1 MSNDCCCPV
10 FIPGPRGPQ
19 GPIGPTGA
27 TGPQGPTGAT
37 GPQGPTGATGPQGP
51 TGATGPQGPAGP
63 AFNTYGSFYNPL
75 EQIIT
80 TGIPVALT
88 TTITASNLALAGSS
102 IVIPT
107 TGTYLIGYGVNT
119 VPNAAAGN
127 NIFIA
132 VNGVGVVGTERAL
145 SVAAGTSS
153 STIVSLTAG
162 NIITLMPTAAG
173 ATISAIGAPTAILN
187 ITQIA

>member
-1 MSNDCCCPV
+1 MCMSNDCCCPV

-19 GPIGPTGA
+19 
-27 TGPQGPTGAT
+27 

-63 AFNTYGSFYNPL
+63 AFNTFGSFYNPL

-88 TTITASNLALAGSS
+88 TTITANNLALAGSS
-102 IVIPT
+102 IVIPI

-119 VPNAAAGN
+119 VPNAVAGN

-132 VNGVGVVGTERAL
+132 VNAVGIVGTERAL
-145 SVAAGTSS
+145 SVAAGTSGT
-153 STIVSLTAG
+153 TIVFLTAG
-162 NIITLMPTAAG
+162 NIVTLMPTAAG
-173 ATISAIGAPTAILN
+173 ATISAIGSPTAFLN
-187 ITQIA
+187 ITRIA